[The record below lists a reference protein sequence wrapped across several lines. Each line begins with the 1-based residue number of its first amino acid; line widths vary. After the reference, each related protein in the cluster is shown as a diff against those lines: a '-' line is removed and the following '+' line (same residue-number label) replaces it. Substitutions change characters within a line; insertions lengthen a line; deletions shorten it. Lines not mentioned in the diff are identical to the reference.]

1 MERIVIVGHLMNNK
15 SESSGHRRNGPSF
28 SFSFRSGEDPSIS
41 AMERLF
47 RVSGSLLLL
56 LTSMLS
62 EASVQNASFYESV
75 VLPCEFPFVS
85 GRDDLQVSWF
95 FVKDVNEE
103 PLVVHSLINGQDRS
117 EAQSSQ
123 FRGRTSIPGL
133 SNGKL
138 DLTLERV
145 DFSDEGVYTCS
156 AATTKGH
163 GDIETRLRIN
173 RLEADDPAVVLRYVD
188 GQRQLKC
195 TATGWFKDP
204 RVQWRNR
211 DHEDLSEYAR
221 TSVSDLPDGRQT
233 VESVLESNVE
243 ENVHYFC
250 QIKEGRLKRS
260 VRAVISDGNHAVTL
274 KDEI

>member
-1 MERIVIVGHLMNNK
+1 MAGL
-15 SESSGHRRNGPSF
+15 
-28 SFSFRSGEDPSIS
+28 
-41 AMERLF
+41 LW
-47 RVSGSLLLL
+47 VSGGLLLL
-56 LTSMLS
+56 VSVVKS
-62 EASVQNASFYESV
+62 EASVQNASFYGSA

-85 GRDDLQVSWF
+85 GRDDLQVTWF

-103 PLVVHSLINGQDRS
+103 PLVVRSLLNGQDKS

-145 DFSDEGVYTCS
+145 DFSDEGVYICS
-156 AATTKGH
+156 AATAKGH
-163 GDIETRLRIN
+163 GDIETRLTIN
-173 RLEADDPAVVLRYVD
+173 RLEANDPAVVLRYVD

-204 RVQWRNR
+204 RVQWSNR

-221 TSVSDLPDGRQT
+221 TSVSDLPDGRRT

-260 VRAVISDGNHAVTL
+260 VRAVISDGNHAITL
-274 KDEI
+274 KEEI